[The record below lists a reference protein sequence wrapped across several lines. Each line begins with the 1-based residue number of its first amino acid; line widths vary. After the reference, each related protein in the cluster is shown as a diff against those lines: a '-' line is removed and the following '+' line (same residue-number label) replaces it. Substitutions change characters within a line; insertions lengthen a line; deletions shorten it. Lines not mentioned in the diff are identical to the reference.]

1 MRRILLFTTIALLSA
16 VIGHAQPH
24 AYESKIDYQKTQ
36 QAAAAI
42 DVPYPSDLVEDA
54 VKDYLGKKG
63 MKGSGQKGFTV
74 YRGARLSDTASS
86 LNDLYLK
93 VERRDKTSSTIA
105 VIPVMPSEDPAVRT
119 DSSRPLPIDEA
130 RAFLNNLVPAIQ
142 AHDLEVHI
150 NDQQTSTKKSQ
161 KKYNNLQDD
170 QADLEKKIRNTESD
184 LDQNKKDQITA
195 SAAVQANLTGDQD
208 ALRKAQKQ
216 MNKLLDKQSGLEK
229 KLRKY
234 QADLAENKIDQTN
247 QQADLMK
254 QQQTLDTMKT
264 RRVVQ

>member
-1 MRRILLFTTIALLSA
+1 MTTALLSI
-16 VIGHAQPH
+16 VIGHAQPQ

-42 DVPYPSDLVEDA
+42 DLPYPSDLVEDA
-54 VKDYLGKKG
+54 VRDYMGKKG

-74 YRGARLSDTASS
+74 YRGARLTDTASS

-93 VERRDKTSSTIA
+93 VERRDKTSTTIA
-105 VIPVMPSEDPAVRT
+105 VIPAMPSEDPATRT
-119 DSSRPLPIDEA
+119 ANSTPIPLDDA
-130 RAFLNNLVPAIQ
+130 KAFLNNLVPAIQ

-161 KKYNNLQDD
+161 KKFNNLQDD
-170 QADLEKKIRNTESD
+170 QADFEKKIRNTQSD
-184 LDQNKKDQITA
+184 LEQNKKDQITA
-195 SAAVQANLTGDQD
+195 SAAVQANLTGDQE
-208 ALRKAQKQ
+208 ALKKAQKQ

-234 QADLAENKIDQTN
+234 QADLAENKIDQTA
-247 QQADLMK
+247 QQADLTK